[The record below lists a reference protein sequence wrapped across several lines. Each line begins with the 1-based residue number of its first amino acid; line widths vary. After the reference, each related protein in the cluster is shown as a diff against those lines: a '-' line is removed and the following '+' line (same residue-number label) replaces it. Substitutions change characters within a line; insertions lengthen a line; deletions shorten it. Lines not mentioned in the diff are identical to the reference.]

1 MTQHALRRRR
11 GWWLA
16 LALTALM
23 AEKATAQEDFADCI
37 DAIRMAAVREGV
49 SPGTAETLLTGVT
62 PSERVI
68 ELDRRQPEFTST
80 LAGYL
85 QRRVSD
91 ARIEQGRAML
101 VEHAGLLRRITREYG
116 VPGRYI
122 VAFWGLETNYGQFV
136 GDMSTIRSLATLA
149 CDRRR
154 GAFFRGELIA
164 ALQLADRGTVPP
176 ERLRGSW
183 AGALGNFQFLPS
195 VYRDHAVDADGDGR
209 PDLWNSFEDA
219 AVSAAAFLQA
229 RGWQAGERW
238 GREVQLPAD
247 FDLALL
253 AHRQSLAD
261 WSRAGVR
268 RADGTALPDA
278 DLDGR
283 LLLPAGVRGPA
294 FLVYDNFDV
303 IMRWNPSRFY
313 ALSVGLL
320 ADRLIGAPPLA
331 VSPPADEPLA
341 IAAVRVM
348 QERLNRLGHEAGKPD
363 GRIGP
368 QTRAALQSFQRRVD
382 LPPDGYPDPDTLARL
397 EEVAAQN

>member
-1 MTQHALRRRR
+1 MPRHWITRAARLLPLAAL
-11 GWWLA
+11 LA
-16 LALTALM
+16 PLG
-23 AEKATAQEDFADCI
+23 ATAMAQDGFARCLD
-37 DAIRMAAVREGV
+37 AVRTAALDQGV
-49 SPGTAETLLTGVT
+49 STTTADALLEGVT

-80 LAGYL
+80 LKGYL
-85 QRRVSD
+85 DGRVS
-91 ARIEQGRAML
+91 AERIRRGEAL
-101 VEHAGLLRRITREYG
+101 LDEHRPLLQRITREYG

-122 VAFWGLETNYGQFV
+122 VAFWGLETNYGSYV
-136 GDMSTIRSLATLA
+136 GTMPTVRSLATLA

-154 GAFFRGELIA
+154 GEFFRGELIA
-164 ALQLADRGTVPP
+164 ALQLVDRGTVSA

-219 AVSAAAFLQA
+219 AVSAAAFLSA
-229 RGWQAGERW
+229 RGWQDGERW
-238 GREVQLPAD
+238 GREVRLPEG
-247 FDLALL
+247 FDLTQIEAQRPL
-253 AHRQSLAD
+253 AEWAD
-261 WSRAGVR
+261 AGLR
-268 RADGTALPDA
+268 RPDGGPLPVA
-278 DLDGR
+278 DLQAR

-294 FLVYDNFDV
+294 FLVYANFDV

-331 VSPPADEPLA
+331 VAPPEDEPLS
-341 IAAVRVM
+341 IAAVEAL
-348 QERLNRLGHEAGKPD
+348 QAQLNSLGHDAGTPD

-368 QTRAALQSFQRRVD
+368 MTRAALRAFQRETG
-382 LPPDGYPDPDTLARL
+382 LPADGYPDADTLARL
-397 EEVAAQN
+397 EADTANR